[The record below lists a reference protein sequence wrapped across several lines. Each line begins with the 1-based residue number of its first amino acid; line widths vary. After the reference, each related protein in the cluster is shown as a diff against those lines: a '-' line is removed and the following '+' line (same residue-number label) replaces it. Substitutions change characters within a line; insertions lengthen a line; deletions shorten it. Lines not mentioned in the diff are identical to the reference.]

1 MKNKVLSMTLC
12 AALIFTMLATP
23 QIQPPAHAEA
33 ATLTA
38 TVIAVAVTLIVA
50 AGVTW
55 TSVAMG
61 KQCTTQFLTDKPEAK
76 QIVEDIVAAMP
87 QTGVLVL
94 TKTMLP
100 KVKQFMK
107 MVGEYFK
114 GRTSIDVPSGNV
126 FSSGNVKYTDLDY
139 EHINNLEMVRKYSF
153 YDVSDLKDHP
163 LIIKTKDHTYQI
175 ISEFTSPDT
184 YPMGEVK
191 YKVDGGTPF
200 FPMYYYNDR
209 YHHIIDP
216 PSCPYFELNST
227 VYRLMEQRIGF
238 RLLNIDGNYVLQPF
252 MYCRIAHTVNGL
264 IYYEEYFFVP
274 KDRIL
279 TYFINLSSI
288 GDSVKA
294 PVDVDTINIGN
305 IDDVNEAIAHSVG
318 QAADGVKVDIQKLI
332 EEIEA
337 AKEDAL
343 PWTVEGV
350 RELIGIQDELREIAR
365 EQERIKDAI
374 KEGTKEDDMSVPQ
387 LPTTITEKFPF
398 CVPFDLIALAKTFSA
413 EPVAPKVTIPVVFES
428 MHYSHDFVFDFSGDN
443 WDKVAAVIRWGTL
456 IFFIL
461 GLTLVTRKLIRG

>member
-1 MKNKVLSMTLC
+1 MKNKILSMMLC

-33 ATLTA
+33 VALTA

-76 QIVEDIVAAMP
+76 QIIQDIVAAMP

-100 KVKQFMK
+100 KVKQFMQ

-114 GRTSIDVPSGNV
+114 GKTAVSVSNPDLKVVGNIKYTTLGLDFFCDFNSVAKYCPYNIDDHDLSGNPLT
-126 FSSGNVKYTDLDY
+126 FVKNGVTYYIGVQEPFLWWHYSNETNS
-139 EHINNLEMVRKYSF
+139 HIFTYNDPAYPSAQNLMTTVGGAYKYISRKF
-153 YDVSDLKDHP
+153 GFRQV
-163 LIIKTKDHTYQI
+163 IIDGVNYL
-175 ISEFTSPDT
+175 
-184 YPMGEVK
+184 YPMIAIT
-191 YKVDGGTPF
+191 Y
-200 FPMYYYNDR
+200 
-209 YHHIIDP
+209 
-216 PSCPYFELNST
+216 LNSAGDIKQFYN
-227 VYRLMEQRIGF
+227 VPDNLMS
-238 RLLNIDGNYVLQPF
+238 YSK
-252 MYCRIAHTVNGL
+252 IAFSGAGITD
-264 IYYEEYFFVP
+264 YYDP
-274 KDRIL
+274 L
-279 TYFINLSSI
+279 
-288 GDSVKA
+288 
-294 PVDVDTINIGN
+294 PVDTINIGN

-318 QAADGVKVDIQKLI
+318 QAAEGVKVDIQKLI

-350 RELIGIQDELREIAR
+350 RELIGIRDELAEIAR

-428 MHYSHDFVFDFSGDN
+428 MHYSHDFVFDFSSDN

-461 GLTLVTRKLIRG
+461 GLTLVTRKLIKG

>member
-1 MKNKVLSMTLC
+1 MKNKILSMTLC

-33 ATLTA
+33 VALTA

-55 TSVAMG
+55 TSIAMG

-76 QIVEDIVAAMP
+76 QIIQDIVAAMP

-100 KVKQFMK
+100 KVKQFMQ
-107 MVGEYFK
+107 MVKSYFDTK
-114 GRTSIDVPSGNV
+114 NSIEVSDDTVQYLNDIPITKSPQLMPAESLYNITKDTVTTKVGV
-126 FSSGNVKYTDLDY
+126 TIKLTWTVTYLLTYAGKSSGEMNDYNVLNSDGSVTSLRVNHYKVNSDGSGYYPKDITYRLGFFIANSCLNLYLVCKAVYPDGKIEYSADTRNGAS
-139 EHINNLEMVRKYSF
+139 NNTMPLPSNYI
-153 YDVSDLKDHP
+153 LKDG
-163 LIIKTKDHTYQI
+163 Y
-175 ISEFTSPDT
+175 
-184 YPMGEVK
+184 
-191 YKVDGGTPF
+191 
-200 FPMYYYNDR
+200 
-209 YHHIIDP
+209 
-216 PSCPYFELNST
+216 
-227 VYRLMEQRIGF
+227 
-238 RLLNIDGNYVLQPF
+238 
-252 MYCRIAHTVNGL
+252 
-264 IYYEEYFFVP
+264 
-274 KDRIL
+274 
-279 TYFINLSSI
+279 LSL
-288 GDSVKA
+288 
-294 PVDVDTINIGN
+294 PVDTINLGN
-305 IDDVNEAIAHSVG
+305 IDDINEAIAHSVG
-318 QAADGVKVDIQKLI
+318 QAAEGVKVDIQKLI

-350 RELIGIQDELREIAR
+350 RDLIGIQDELKEIAR
-365 EQERIKDAI
+365 EQERIRDAI

-461 GLTLVTRKLIRG
+461 GLTLVTRKLIKG

>member
-1 MKNKVLSMTLC
+1 MKNKILSMMLC

-33 ATLTA
+33 VALTA

-76 QIVEDIVAAMP
+76 QIIQDIVAAMP

-100 KVKQFMK
+100 KVKEFMK

-114 GRTSIDVPSGNV
+114 GKFSVMVPSHTLKAIG
-126 FSSGNVKYTDLDY
+126 DLEFTTLSASELCDY
-139 EHINNLEMVRKYSF
+139 ETVHKYCLYNADDIAVAGLSFFINGSSYKIQYNNDCGLAF
-153 YDVSDLKDHP
+153 IKDGKTYNFSYICQDTGSMRYLTGP
-163 LIIKTKDHTYQI
+163 CRFPSGTRELIEHK
-175 ISEFTSPDT
+175 F
-184 YPMGEVK
+184 
-191 YKVDGGTPF
+191 
-200 FPMYYYNDR
+200 
-209 YHHIIDP
+209 
-216 PSCPYFELNST
+216 
-227 VYRLMEQRIGF
+227 GF
-238 RLLNIDGNYVLQPF
+238 RLVN
-252 MYCRIAHTVNGL
+252 VNGNMCIEPFTCTRYKCIDDVHL
-264 IYYEEYFFVP
+264 NTHYESFYEVP
-274 KDRIL
+274 ADRSF
-279 TYFINLSSI
+279 YSYINLTDPYNDVSE
-288 GDSVKA
+288 GV
-294 PVDVDTINIGN
+294 PVDTINIGN

-318 QAADGVKVDIQKLI
+318 QAAEGVKVDIQKLI

-343 PWTVEGV
+343 PWTVEGI

-374 KEGTKEDDMSVPQ
+374 KEGTKEDDMDVPQ

-461 GLTLVTRKLIRG
+461 GLTLVTRKLIKG